1 MDIKNLLKTLA
12 ASLSDTGV
20 IGKTLPINATSAQT
34 TKKAKIAAIIAAA
47 AGLLGAI
54 AQYLS

>member
-1 MDIKNLLKTLA
+1 MNIKNLLKTLA

-20 IGKTLPINATSAQT
+20 IGKTLPINSTSAQT
-34 TKKAKIAAIIAAA
+34 SKKAKIAAVVAAA
-47 AGLLGAI
+47 AALLGAI

>member
-1 MDIKNLLKTLA
+1 MDIKNLLKTIA

-34 TKKAKIAAIIAAA
+34 SKKAKIAAIVAAA
-47 AGLLGAI
+47 AALLGAI